1 MIVYALI
8 LGAMFTGIAAMSVI
22 IALHGA
28 RDRIEYWILLGVLI
42 SYMGIAV
49 LWLMQL
55 EVL

>member
-1 MIVYALI
+1 MVLYTLI